1 VFRQHIRV
9 TVRHN
14 YVDPKKKKLFKQKN
28 TIIISKLNINI
39 LWKCTTFLVHF
50 LSAGYVLLIA
60 FIKFDY
66 EKKSKFK
73 SLVQNKLFFSRNCQV
88 GGEVNKTILF

>member
-14 YVDPKKKKLFKQKN
+14 YVDPKKYKYKYIMKVHNLSRSFFECR
-28 TIIISKLNINI
+28 ICPINC
-39 LWKCTTFLVHF
+39 L
-50 LSAGYVLLIA
+50 
-60 FIKFDY
+60 
-66 EKKSKFK
+66 KKSLKFK

-88 GGEVNKTILF
+88 GGEVVGK